1 MKAQR
6 KKDAAQIE
14 GLDHEEM
21 RERAN
26 HIECQLRVL
35 EEELRRKN
43 IEYEAVEK
51 EVVRARNREEGILKA
66 IGSTLKDTFQKH
78 LGQ

>member
-1 MKAQR
+1 
-6 KKDAAQIE
+6 
-14 GLDHEEM
+14 M

-66 IGSTLKDTFQKH
+66 IGSTLKDTF
-78 LGQ
+78 